1 MLCSYF
7 MSKVDSHLNWF
18 ISLWDFSSTLLSLLI
33 QQLRLCMWVS
43 AGSVK
48 PWELYPDPTPWVWPV
63 MLLQAA
69 DPTWVLTLAL
79 GATRVVG
86 RRVI

>member
-1 MLCSYF
+1 
-7 MSKVDSHLNWF
+7 
-18 ISLWDFSSTLLSLLI
+18 
-33 QQLRLCMWVS
+33 MWVS